1 LTVVDIYSVYCRAGP
16 QGLVGATGPAGA
28 KGATGAAGPQGIQGL
43 VGATGPAGAKG
54 ATGATG
60 AAGVAGPQG
69 PAGPSGVVLSD
80 SSDNTFTGT
89 LALHSA
95 TPGGNNTAS
104 GYEALYSNIGSLNT
118 ATGVSALYAN
128 YSGTYNTA
136 VGSDALNANTTGSY
150 NVALGQYA
158 GSHLTT
164 GSYNIDIGNPGAAGE
179 SNTIRIGTANGQN
192 ETYIAG
198 IATTHLVGAPVFI
211 TPSGQLGVL
220 PSSERYKMGIQSMSS
235 DASKLQLL
243 RPVTF
248 HLKTE
253 PEGVRQYGL
262 IAEEVDK
269 VYPDLVIRNEA
280 GQIEGVRYDE
290 LAPILLKEVQQQHQA
305 LADLQQQMAQVVEV
319 NRQMQAALLV
329 LQSKQ
334 SKVAM
339 R

>member
-1 LTVVDIYSVYCRAGP
+1 V
-16 QGLVGATGPAGA
+16 QGLTGATGAAGAKGATGATGATGPAGA
-28 KGATGAAGPQGIQGL
+28 KGATGAAGPQGL

-60 AAGVAGPQG
+60 AAGIAGPQG

-80 SSDNTFTGT
+80 ASENTFTGT
-89 LALHSA
+89 LALNSS

-136 VGSDALNANTTGSY
+136 VGSDSLNANTTGSY
-150 NVALGQYA
+150 NLALGQYA

-164 GSYNIDIGNPGAAGE
+164 GNYNIDIANTGAANE
-179 SNTIRIGTANGQN
+179 SGVIRIGTANSQ
-192 ETYIAG
+192 TATFIAG

-211 TPSGQLGVL
+211 TASGQLGVL
-220 PSSERYKMGIQSMSS
+220 PSSERYKTGIHSLNSES
-235 DASKLQLL
+235 LKLQQL

-253 PEGVRQYGL
+253 PKGVQQYGL

-269 VYPDLVIRNEA
+269 VYPDLVIRNAA

-319 NRQMQAALLV
+319 NRQMQAALIL
-329 LQSKQ
+329 LQSKH
-334 SKVAM
+334 SEVAM